1 MKNGQR
7 KHWNAVAGG
16 WAAWFDWTNRNFRP
30 VADWFR
36 DVADWKPGARILDVG
51 CGSGFPAL
59 AAAASVR
66 PGGSVVATDISP
78 EMLAVASS
86 RANADGLDNIE
97 FVEMDAEQLKFDDAA
112 FDAVTNAYG
121 LMFCPDLPRASREA
135 HRVLKPGGRFAL
147 VTWDEPSKSP
157 FFSVIT
163 SVAAPFLSLQPP
175 DPAAPGPFRLSSPSQ
190 LELLLRDAGFSDVRV
205 ESVSMTLELASAAE
219 YLQIFRDVAWKA
231 RVASLSDA
239 DLAGFREGVA
249 KAARPYVDEVSGRL
263 RLVATSLCASGRT

>member
-1 MKNGQR
+1 
-7 KHWNAVAGG
+7 
-16 WAAWFDWTNRNFRP
+16 
-30 VADWFR
+30 
-36 DVADWKPGARILDVG
+36 VG

-112 FDAVTNAYG
+112 FDAVMNAYG

-147 VTWDEPSKSP
+147 VTWDDPSKSP

-163 SVAAPFLSLQPP
+163 PVAAPFLSLQPP

-219 YLQIFRDVAWKA
+219 YLQVFSDVAWKA
-231 RVASLSDA
+231 KVASLSDT
-239 DLAGFREGVA
+239 DLERFKQEISHAVQPHLDKVSGGLRL
-249 KAARPYVDEVSGRL
+249 AAASLCVSGR
-263 RLVATSLCASGRT
+263 R